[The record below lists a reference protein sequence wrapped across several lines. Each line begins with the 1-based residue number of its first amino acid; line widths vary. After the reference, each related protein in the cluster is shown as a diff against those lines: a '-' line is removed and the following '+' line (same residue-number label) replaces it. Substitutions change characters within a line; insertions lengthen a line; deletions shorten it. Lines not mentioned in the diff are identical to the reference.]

1 MGLAW
6 QASIDAMA
14 AALDG
19 LIAKGYHL
27 VTISQLIAMESPEVS
42 PTPSPHLPAA
52 FKASP
57 KTRLWAIRSKLR
69 ITRRLATA
77 HVK

>member
-27 VTISQLIAMESPEVS
+27 VTISQLIAMESPQVS
-42 PTPSPHLPAA
+42 PTPSPHVISGPQSVGPQRDSGL
-52 FKASP
+52 
-57 KTRLWAIRSKLR
+57 
-69 ITRRLATA
+69 
-77 HVK
+77 

>member
-27 VTISQLIAMESPEVS
+27 VTISQLIAMESLRFPL
-42 PTPSPHLPAA
+42 HLRH
-52 FKASP
+52 
-57 KTRLWAIRSKLR
+57 T
-69 ITRRLATA
+69 
-77 HVK
+77 